1 MGWKQNRQYG
11 IRKEITFTHVQW
23 GTIYARFQTDATIHP
38 QSFTTWAR
46 TQLTDPISVTVTTLY
61 DMKVA
66 EKYWRSIS
74 NNINQIAHRVNTK
87 QQADI
92 TDLNDIRDQ
101 LLSIQRQINDIQY
114 HNDIMILQQKR
125 PARERK

>member
-1 MGWKQNRQYG
+1 MGWKQNRQYS
-11 IRKEITFTHVQW
+11 IRKEITFTRDQW
-23 GTIYARFQTDATIHP
+23 DTIYARFQTDTAMHP

-46 TQLTDPISVTVTTLY
+46 RQLTDPISVTVTTLY
-61 DMKVA
+61 DMKVI

-114 HNDIMILQQKR
+114 HNDMMILQQKQ
-125 PARERK
+125 PTGERK

>member
-11 IRKEITFTHVQW
+11 IRKEITFTRVQW
-23 GTIYARFQTDATIHP
+23 DTICARFQTDTAMRP

-46 TQLTDPISVTVTTLY
+46 RQLIDPISVTVTTLY
-61 DMKVA
+61 DMKVI
-66 EKYWRSIS
+66 EKYWRFIS

-87 QQADI
+87 RQADI

-101 LLSIQRQINDIQY
+101 LLSIQRQIYDIQY
-114 HNDIMILQQKR
+114 HNDMMILQQKQ
-125 PARERK
+125 PTGERK

>member
-1 MGWKQNRQYG
+1 
-11 IRKEITFTHVQW
+11 
-23 GTIYARFQTDATIHP
+23 
-38 QSFTTWAR
+38 
-46 TQLTDPISVTVTTLY
+46 
-61 DMKVA
+61 MKVA

-114 HNDIMILQQKR
+114 HNDMMILQQKQ

>member
-11 IRKEITFTHVQW
+11 IRKEITFTRVQW
-23 GTIYARFQTDATIHP
+23 DTICARFQTDTAMRP

-46 TQLTDPISVTVTTLY
+46 RQLIDPISVTVTTLY
-61 DMKVA
+61 DMKVI

-87 QQADI
+87 RQADI

-101 LLSIQRQINDIQY
+101 LLSIQRQIYDIQY
-114 HNDIMILQQKR
+114 HNLSLIHI
-125 PARERK
+125 